1 MISLKLHL
9 SFVTIMDMSTSQQS
23 DIVPYV
29 LTKYALVADIMRDC
43 PRAVEMLSEYGIHCV
58 SCFASE
64 IDTLEQGAFVH
75 AMTEEELDE
84 MVLEIN
90 NELEKEW
97 REEHKK

>member
-1 MISLKLHL
+1 MNHA
-9 SFVTIMDMSTSQQS
+9 QQNQ
-23 DIVPYV
+23 DVPYM

-75 AMTEEELDE
+75 AMTEQELDE

-97 REEHKK
+97 REQNIKK

>member
-1 MISLKLHL
+1 
-9 SFVTIMDMSTSQQS
+9 MDTQQNQEA
-23 DIVPYV
+23 PYV
-29 LTKYALVADIMRDC
+29 LTKYTLVADIMRDC

-75 AMTEEELDE
+75 SMTEEELDE

-97 REEHKK
+97 REENKKA